1 MKKKEILEKLTVK
14 SVTKQKVYSTT
25 KEVFET
31 LKETSKKIVKEL
43 NKHSKLK
50 NNNVSISLIEN
61 GEYEFKLQF
70 SGDVLIFNMHSNT
83 FTFDKK
89 HEIWKNPIAKENDL
103 NAYCGVINVYNFLND
118 SFKYNRLNDVGFLI
132 SRIFINKNKNFFV
145 ESKANIDN
153 GLSKFDNN
161 QINDGFLS
169 EIISELIL
177 FTIDFELL
185 TPSFEDVQVVSLHEM
200 IKINN
205 ELKLKTSKKLGY
217 KFSNE
222 K

>member
-177 FTIDFELL
+177 FSIDFELL